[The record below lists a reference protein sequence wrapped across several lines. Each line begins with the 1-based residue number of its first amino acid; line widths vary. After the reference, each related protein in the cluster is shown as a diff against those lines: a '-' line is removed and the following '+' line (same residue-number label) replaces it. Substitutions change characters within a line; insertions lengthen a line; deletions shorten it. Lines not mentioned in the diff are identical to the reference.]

1 MPLTEIAYK
10 QNLEN
15 HKVVEWVD
23 SLGRC
28 GVLAMVGVSLL
39 KGKMSGQGY
48 GG

>member
-15 HKVVEWVD
+15 HKVECVD